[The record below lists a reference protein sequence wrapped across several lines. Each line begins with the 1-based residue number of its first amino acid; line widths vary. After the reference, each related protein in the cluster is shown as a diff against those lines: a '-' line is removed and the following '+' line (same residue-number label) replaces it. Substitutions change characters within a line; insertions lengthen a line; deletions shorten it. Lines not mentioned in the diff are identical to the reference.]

1 MTGLPRRGAVAYP
14 DAVVSPCRNRIRP
27 RPQPSTR
34 WEPLS
39 RICRAAG
46 WALIWDTGRSGV
58 ASWSSCAAL
67 FLALHTRLRHERAPA
82 RPALRDAL
90 RGTQRGRP
98 APDRPK
104 GARCELR
111 RVAFEVRLRAAF
123 RHAAPRSRRPT
134 ERADDPPVAAEADA
148 SRLLRPVAR
157 SRVRDGLRD
166 GCERARR
173 ARVALRVDLP
183 GLAPARLRLASACA
197 FVAAC
202 RDS

>member
-46 WALIWDTGRSGV
+46 WAFIWDTGRSGV

-90 RGTQRGRP
+90 RGTQRDRP

-134 ERADDPPVAAEADA
+134 ERADDIRPWPPKPM
-148 SRLLRPVAR
+148 LRDFFVR
-157 SRVRDGLRD
+157 SRVRGYAMAYAM
-166 GCERARR
+166 GANE
-173 ARVALRVDLP
+173 RVAL
-183 GLAPARLRLASACA
+183 ASLYGSIFRASRRRA
-197 FVAAC
+197 
-202 RDS
+202 